1 MKYNRRHPV
10 RALRIW
16 TLPRAERRAARSEPR
31 AERRAARSELRAE
44 EEMRRQ
50 RDNVYT
56 PEMRAAAREAEARRW
71 PSGW

>member
-1 MKYNRRHPV
+1 MRSYDSAFWELVVKYNRRHPV

-16 TLPRAERRAARSEPR
+16 TLPRAERRAAR
-31 AERRAARSELRAE
+31 AERRVE

-56 PEMRAAAREAEARRW
+56 PEMRAAARDAEARRW
-71 PSGW
+71 SGW

>member
-16 TLPRAERRAARSEPR
+16 TLPRAERQAARSER
-31 AERRAARSELRAE
+31 RAE
-44 EEMRRQ
+44 EEIRRQ

-56 PEMRAAAREAEARRW
+56 PEMRNAARDAEARRW

>member
-1 MKYNRRHPV
+1 MWLPTNVTACRPASARPV

-16 TLPRAERRAARSEPR
+16 TLPRAERRAARSER
-31 AERRAARSELRAE
+31 RAE

-56 PEMRAAAREAEARRW
+56 PEMRAAARDAEARRW

>member
-1 MKYNRRHPV
+1 MRDALWELVVKYNRRHPV

-16 TLPRAERRAARSEPR
+16 TLPRAERRAAR
-31 AERRAARSELRAE
+31 AERRVE

-56 PEMRAAAREAEARRW
+56 PEMRAAARDAEARRW
-71 PSGW
+71 SGW

>member
-16 TLPRAERRAARSEPR
+16 ILPRAERRAARSER
-31 AERRAARSELRAE
+31 LAE

-56 PEMRAAAREAEARRW
+56 PEMRAAARDAEARRW

>member
-16 TLPRAERRAARSEPR
+16 TLPRAERWAARSER
-31 AERRAARSELRAE
+31 RAE

-56 PEMRAAAREAEARRW
+56 PEMRSAALDAEVRRW

>member
-1 MKYNRRHPV
+1 VRSYDSAFWGLVVKYNRRHPV

-16 TLPRAERRAARSEPR
+16 TLPRAERRAAR
-31 AERRAARSELRAE
+31 AERRVE

-56 PEMRAAAREAEARRW
+56 PEMRAAARDAEARRW
-71 PSGW
+71 SGW